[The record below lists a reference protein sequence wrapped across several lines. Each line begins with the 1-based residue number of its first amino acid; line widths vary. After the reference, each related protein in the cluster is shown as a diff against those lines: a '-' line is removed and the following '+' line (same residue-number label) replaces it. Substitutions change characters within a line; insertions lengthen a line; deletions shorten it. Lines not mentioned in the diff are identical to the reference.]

1 MSLKNLREYI
11 DACFTGIWIE
21 TDEPDEAILQVRQ
34 LSHEADWTLSVWDIA
49 NGFEA
54 SEGSET
60 ADPLSALEL
69 FGTHA
74 SHTGTNLLILRNFH
88 RFLGSPELIQQ
99 LSHQLTTG
107 KQLRNFVL
115 IVAPVVDI
123 PVELRKQFLVL
134 QHELPNREKL
144 LEIAT
149 EIGSQLGEL
158 PEGDEQEQL
167 LDAASGLTRQE
178 AEAAFALSLVREG
191 KLSPASLWELKTSQL
206 KQNGLLELHRGQEQ
220 FADLGGLGTLKGFCE
235 RTLRT
240 RSNNTL
246 AKPKGVLL
254 LGVPG
259 TGKSQFAKALGHE
272 TGRPTLQLDIGRLMG
287 SLVGESEKNIR
298 QALSIAEAMS
308 PCVLFIDEIEKGLS
322 GAQSGNAGDSGVS
335 TRLFGYFLT
344 WLNDHQSDV
353 YVIATCNDI
362 SRLPPEFSRSE
373 RFDGLFFLDLPDRTQ
388 REQIWEQ
395 YLNVYGLDAS
405 QPRPED
411 QGWTGAEIKSACRLA
426 ALLEVSLAEAALHV
440 VPVAQTACEKVTG
453 LQQWASGRCLSAE
466 TPGIYQ
472 MPSSTK
478 RRRSVPQGDPSLN

>member
-1 MSLKNLREYI
+1 MSLRNLREYI

-21 TDEPDEAILQVRQ
+21 TDEPDEAIQEVRQ
-34 LSHEADWTLSVWDIA
+34 LAHDADWTVSVWDIA
-49 NGFEA
+49 KGFAAGDGQEA
-54 SEGSET
+54 

-74 SHTGTNLLILRNFH
+74 SHTGTNLLVLRNYH

-99 LSHQLTTG
+99 LSHQLTVG
-107 KQLRNFVL
+107 KQHRNFIL

-123 PVELRKQFLVL
+123 PIELRKQFLVL
-134 QHELPNREKL
+134 QHELPDREKL

-149 EIGSQLGEL
+149 EIGSQPGEL
-158 PEGDEQEQL
+158 PEGTEREQL

-178 AEAAFALSLVREG
+178 AESAFALSLVREG
-191 KLSPASLWELKTSQL
+191 KLTPAALWELKTSQL
-206 KQNGLLELHRGQEQ
+206 KQNGLLELYRGTERFDQ
-220 FADLGGLGTLKGFCE
+220 LGGLNSLKQFCA
-235 RTLRT
+235 RTLQSLRND
-240 RSNNTL
+240 SL

-259 TGKSQFAKALGHE
+259 TGKSQFAKALGNE

-287 SLVGESEKNIR
+287 SLVGESERNIR
-298 QALSIAEAMS
+298 QALSIAEAMA

-322 GAQSGNAGDSGVS
+322 GVQSGNAGDSGVS

-373 RFDGLFFLDLPDRTQ
+373 RFDGLFFLDLPDRKQ

-395 YLNVYGLDAS
+395 YLTFYQLDPA

-426 ALLEVSLAEAALHV
+426 ALLEVSLTNAALHV
-440 VPVAQTACEKVTG
+440 VPVAHTAREKVTQ

-466 TPGIYQ
+466 SPGIYQ
-472 MPSSTK
+472 LPSALK
-478 RRRSVPQGDPSLN
+478 RRRSVPHGDPSLN

>member
-1 MSLKNLREYI
+1 MTLIHLREYI

-21 TDEPDEAILQVRQ
+21 TDEPDEAIQEVRQ
-34 LSHEADWTLSVWDIA
+34 LSQTADWTLSVWDIA

-54 SEGSET
+54 SDGSEA
-60 ADPLSALEL
+60 ADPLAALDL

-74 SHTGTNLLILRNFH
+74 SHTGTKLLILRNFH
-88 RFLGSPELIQQ
+88 RFLGSPELLQK

-107 KQLRNFVL
+107 KHQRNFVL

-123 PVELRKQFLVL
+123 PVELRKQFLIL
-134 QHELPNREKL
+134 QHELPTREKL

-149 EIGSQLGEL
+149 EIGSQPGEL
-158 PEGDEQEQL
+158 PEGDEREQL

-206 KQNGLLELHRGQEQ
+206 KQNGLLELHRGQER
-220 FADLGGLGTLKGFCE
+220 FADLGGLNTLKAFCE

-240 RSNNTL
+240 RSANSL

-259 TGKSQFAKALGHE
+259 TGKSQFAKALGNE

-298 QALSIAEAMS
+298 QALSIAEAMA
-308 PCVLFIDEIEKGLS
+308 PCILFIDEIEKGLS
-322 GAQSGNAGDSGVS
+322 GVQSGQVGDSGVS

-373 RFDGLFFLDLPDRTQ
+373 RFDGLFFLDLPVQSQ
-388 REQIWEQ
+388 REQIWSQ
-395 YLNVYGLDAS
+395 YLERYQLDVS
-405 QPRPED
+405 QTLPDD
-411 QGWTGAEIKSACRLA
+411 QEWTGAEIKSACRLA
-426 ALLEVSLAEAALHV
+426 ALLGVSVTEAAEHV
-440 VPVAQTACEKVTG
+440 VPVAHTAREKVTQ

-466 TPGIYQ
+466 LPGLYQ
-472 MPSSTK
+472 QRSASQ
-478 RRRSVPQGDPSLN
+478 RRRARPEGDPALN